1 MVQCV
6 VKIFVG

>member
-6 VKIFVG
+6 VI